1 MIVDKRY
8 CMSSYLMLRTV
19 ADENKAFAE
28 NWKPNLYSTEVEK
41 FPVQNSAEL
50 KEVIQKYMEG
60 WTKGGKAALALSGG
74 IDSAILAKFMPE
86 GSKVYTFQ
94 CIVPGREVTNEVP
107 QAEKYVKECGLRQ
120 EVIGVYWEDM
130 ENYAPLLME
139 HKKAPI
145 HSIEVQIYKAALK
158 AKADGYETLIFGE
171 SSDVNY
177 GGLSGLMS
185 KDWTIGEFIDRYS
198 YVLPYH
204 VLKEYEFVTTPYEE
218 VVEDG
223 MVDAHE
229 FCRSFFLKEGIN
241 SYMNAC
247 ACAGIEFE
255 SPYFHTTLACPLDL
269 GRIRR
274 GENKYIVRE
283 LYSEL
288 YPGWSMPEKTPM
300 PRPMNEWMKD
310 WGGPLRSEFWPHC
323 TDHMSGDQK
332 WMVWCLEKFLNMIS
346 NEGDKKQ

>member
-1 MIVDKRY
+1 MVVDKKY
-8 CMSSYLMLRTV
+8 CMSSYLMFRTV

-28 NWKPNLYSTEVEK
+28 NWKPNFYGTQVEK
-41 FPVQNSAEL
+41 FPVHNSAEL
-50 KEVIQKYMEG
+50 KEAIQKYMER
-60 WTKGGKAALALSGG
+60 WTKDGKAALALSGG
-74 IDSAILAKFMPE
+74 IDSAILAKFMPK

-94 CIVPGREVTNEVP
+94 CIVPGMEVTNEVP

-130 ENYAPLLME
+130 EKYAPSLMK

-204 VLKEYEFVTTPYEE
+204 VLKEYELVTGPYEE
-218 VVEDG
+218 VTADG

-229 FCRSFFLKEGIN
+229 FCRNFFLKEGVN

-247 ACAGIEFE
+247 ACAGIKFE

-269 GRIRR
+269 ERVRR

-300 PRPMNEWMKD
+300 PRPMNEWLKD
-310 WGGPLRSEFWPHC
+310 WGGPVRAEFWPHC
-323 TDHMSGDQK
+323 TDHMTGDQK
-332 WMVWCLEKFLNMIS
+332 WIVWCLEKFLNMIS
-346 NEGDKKQ
+346 KEGDKKQ